1 MKFVAYRNV
10 KINADSLY
18 IAHSIIND
26 ITDLLTLVN
35 NWLVDRGC
43 DDKQLLDRVGKAL
56 GNIYKG
62 KYSLSESNHELF
74 QVNISNNTLD
84 KIYLIEFKYTIIGE
98 LTYKELKDEKD
109 KS

>member
-10 KINADSLY
+10 AVSADSLY

-26 ITDLLTLVN
+26 VADLLTLVN

-43 DDKQLLDRVGKAL
+43 DDKELLDRVKRSL
-56 GNIYKG
+56 HDVYKG
-62 KYSLSESNHELF
+62 KYNLSESNHELF
-74 QVNISNNTLD
+74 QVIIHNNIVD

-98 LTYKELKDEKD
+98 LTYKEQERTIK
-109 KS
+109 